1 MDTVAEFALLPVQV
15 MVAAAVPDVVA
26 TEKDAAVLGAGARHD
41 GAAAGDAAARWDAVV
56 AAAAAAAV
64 ELVPVFVLV
73 AVDIGVDMHDGTEAA
88 VAEAGTA
95 TVEPAA
101 AGT

>member
-1 MDTVAEFALLPVQV
+1 MVDTVAEFALLPVQV

-26 TEKDAAVLGAGARHD
+26 TRKDAAVLGAGARHD

-56 AAAAAAAV
+56 AAAAAV
-64 ELVPVFVLV
+64 ELVPVFALV